1 MERPELSVLLLVVGH
16 SDVRAA
22 RSCPGQRQTWGAVGL
37 GAAPGHGGGLW
48 GSSSRHDPEQ
58 LNTTTREAVHVNGGG
73 PETFFFSFTLNVFSV
88 ISVLK
93 ALIKL

>member
-1 MERPELSVLLLVVGH
+1 MG
-16 SDVRAA
+16 
-22 RSCPGQRQTWGAVGL
+22 GAVGL
-37 GAAPGHGGGLW
+37 LVPT
-48 GSSSRHDPEQ
+48 PEQ